1 MKTGRP
7 LNEVMLELNRQ
18 NQMKKD
24 YIGSAQ
30 ALRLFDDGQT
40 FEIGSTSGAQQFG
53 TTRLFHRQVASALG
67 IPAKYYD
74 IMQSQKPEL
83 LARNVNT
90 WLSDRENSYMIRTM
104 DDVV

>member
-7 LNEVMLELNRQ
+7 LNEVMMELNRQ

-40 FEIGSTSGAQQFG
+40 FEIGSASGTQRLG
-53 TTRLFHRQVASALG
+53 TKIGRAHV
-67 IPAKYYD
+67 
-74 IMQSQKPEL
+74 
-83 LARNVNT
+83 
-90 WLSDRENSYMIRTM
+90 
-104 DDVV
+104 